1 MQPLID
7 CDVHPEATS
16 QTPLDPFIPSWAK
29 EGLRQRLGGSPGAG
43 YANPFGVTRRDA
55 ACEDPQTVGREHL
68 DKYNIHYAI
77 LQSPGMRVSLTL
89 QQDMGNA
96 LARGWND
103 WQVANWFEADD
114 RWRGSICANFAD
126 SVEAVKE
133 IRRAAADKR
142 FVQVNVSGEAHDL
155 YGHRRYFPI
164 YEAMNELGLPLCL
177 HPGAEGSL
185 NSATP
190 VGRPSTYF
198 EWHTIIPLTFQ
209 AHLVSMVIEGVFEKF
224 PRLKLILCEGGIA
237 WLAHTIW
244 RMDKN
249 FKALRSSAPWLRRAP
264 SEYVFDHVRL
274 TTQPLEEPEHAEHLL
289 AIFDIIKAERTLMFA
304 TDFPHWD
311 FDDPNRALPRQID
324 AQLRQRIVYDNA
336 AELYGLPK
344 RVAVGV

>member
-1 MQPLID
+1 MQPIID
-7 CDVHPEATS
+7 CDIHPEATS
-16 QTPLDPFIPSWAK
+16 KTPLDPFIPASAK
-29 EGLRQRLGGSPGAG
+29 EGLRQKMGGSPSNG

-68 DKYNIHYAI
+68 DKYNIHYGI
-77 LQSPGMRVSLTL
+77 LQPPGMRVSLTL

-103 WQVANWFEADD
+103 WQVANWLDADD
-114 RWRGSICANFAD
+114 RWRGSICANMAD
-126 SVEAVKE
+126 PVEAVKE

-142 FVQVNVSGEAHDL
+142 FVQVNVSGESHDL

-164 YEAMNELGLPLCL
+164 YEVMNELGLPLCL

-185 NSATP
+185 NSPTP

-198 EWHTIIPLTFQ
+198 EWHTIIPITFQ

-224 PRLKLILCEGGIA
+224 PKMKLVLCEGGIA

-274 TTQPLEEPEHAEHLL
+274 TTQPLEEPQFAEQLL
-289 AIFDIIKAERTLMFA
+289 AIFEIVKAEKTLMFA

-324 AQLRQRIVYDNA
+324 AEMRKKILYDNA
-336 AELYGLPK
+336 AELYGLPQ